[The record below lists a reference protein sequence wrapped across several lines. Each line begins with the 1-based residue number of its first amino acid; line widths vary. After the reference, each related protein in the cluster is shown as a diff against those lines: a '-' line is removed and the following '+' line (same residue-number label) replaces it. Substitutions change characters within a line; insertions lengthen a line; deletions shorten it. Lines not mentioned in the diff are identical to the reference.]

1 MPFSIEGWV
10 EVSRRGSPAE
20 QAWESLI
27 RIGSLIDV
35 ADEVSERLFGLS
47 KRSVSAEAAV
57 AAVAA
62 GRGVPPNHS
71 TAVRGALAEL
81 ADHERQFG
89 TGEVGGYTFMTWAE
103 VKAAE
108 IEPAVIEKSQW
119 SLLFDLIC
127 RLEEDTRFSDDLI
140 RFVVWYNW

>member
-47 KRSVSAEAAV
+47 KRSVSAGAAV
-57 AAVAA
+57 AAVLP
-62 GRGVPPNHS
+62 GVVFHQTTRLRCAVPLPNWPITS
-71 TAVRGALAEL
+71 ASLGQVRWEGIL
-81 ADHERQFG
+81 
-89 TGEVGGYTFMTWAE
+89 
-103 VKAAE
+103 
-108 IEPAVIEKSQW
+108 S
-119 SLLFDLIC
+119 
-127 RLEEDTRFSDDLI
+127 
-140 RFVVWYNW
+140 

>member
-10 EVSRRGSPAE
+10 EVATPGSPIE
-20 QAWESLI
+20 EPWHSLI

-35 ADEVSERLFGLS
+35 GDEVSERLFGLS
-47 KRSVSAEAAV
+47 KRTVSGEVSV

-71 TAVRGALAEL
+71 TAVRGDLAKL

-103 VKAAE
+103 VKAAG
-108 IEPAVIEKSQW
+108 IEPAVIKKSQW
-119 SLLFDLIC
+119 SLLFDLIR
-127 RLEEDTRFSDDLI
+127 RLEEDTRFSDDRI
-140 RFVVWYNW
+140 RLVVWYNW